1 MRRFFMSFITP
12 DLPYAYDA
20 LEPYIDER
28 TMRIHHDKHHEG
40 YTAKLN
46 NAVEGTEYAS
56 KSIEELLAG
65 LDALPE
71 NIRTGVRNNGG
82 GHYNHSLF
90 WKVMGPKGGGRP
102 DGALAEKIDS
112 SFGGFDVFI
121 SEFSA
126 AAASRFGS
134 GWAWLALDAKGSL
147 VVLST
152 ANQDNPVTQ
161 GLVPILGLD
170 VWEHAYYLKYQ
181 NRRPEYIESFFKVIN
196 WPKVAELYK
205 AAI

>member
-1 MRRFFMSFITP
+1 MSFITP

-28 TMRIHHDKHHEG
+28 TMRIHHDKHHAG

-46 NAVEGTEYAS
+46 NAVEGTEYAG

-90 WKVMGPKGGGRP
+90 WKVMGPKGGGKP
-102 DGALAEKIDS
+102 EGALAEKIDS

-134 GWAWLALDAKGSL
+134 GWTWLALDAKGSL

>member
-1 MRRFFMSFITP
+1 MSFITP

-28 TMRIHHDKHHEG
+28 TMRVHHDKHHAG

-46 NAVEGTEYAS
+46 NAVEGTVYAG

-90 WKVMGPKGGGRP
+90 WKVMGPKGGGKP
-102 DGALAEKIDS
+102 EGALAEKIDS

-134 GWAWLALDAKGSL
+134 GWAWLAVDPNGSL
-147 VVLST
+147 SVLST
-152 ANQDNPVTQ
+152 ANQDSPLTQ

>member
-1 MRRFFMSFITP
+1 MSFITP

>member
-1 MRRFFMSFITP
+1 MSFITP

-28 TMRIHHDKHHEG
+28 TMRIHHDKHHAG

-46 NAVEGTEYAS
+46 NAVEGTEYAG

-152 ANQDNPVTQ
+152 ANQDNPLTQ

-205 AAI
+205 AAL

>member
-1 MRRFFMSFITP
+1 MSFITP

-28 TMRIHHDKHHEG
+28 TMRVHHDKHHAG

-46 NAVEGTEYAS
+46 NAVEGTVYAG

-90 WKVMGPKGGGRP
+90 WKVMGPKGGGKP
-102 DGALAEKIDS
+102 EGALAEKIDS

-134 GWAWLALDAKGSL
+134 GWAWLAVDPNGSL
-147 VVLST
+147 SVLST
-152 ANQDNPVTQ
+152 ANQDSPLTQ

-181 NRRPEYIESFFKVIN
+181 NRRPEYIESFSR
-196 WPKVAELYK
+196 
-205 AAI
+205 